1 MEKFPRL
8 PSSVDI
14 RKSLIFYKKQKNLF
28 GGWGNFKKSI
38 VWIAFFYR
46 PKINMC
52 SLFFSN
58 LYPVSKYFFVI
69 QTIDRSKSYSPEN
82 KIVIDIPAGVTIFED
97 QLGILKHVKDVA
109 KELADEW
116 NAAFVDKPKV
126 IF

>member
-1 MEKFPRL
+1 M
-8 PSSVDI
+8 DC
-14 RKSLIFYKKQKNLF
+14 IFLQTQNKY
-28 GGWGNFKKSI
+28 
-38 VWIAFFYR
+38 VFF
-46 PKINMC
+46 
-52 SLFFSN
+52 FFST

>member
-1 MEKFPRL
+1 M
-8 PSSVDI
+8 
-14 RKSLIFYKKQKNLF
+14 
-28 GGWGNFKKSI
+28 
-38 VWIAFFYR
+38 FF
-46 PKINMC
+46 
-52 SLFFSN
+52 FFST

-126 IF
+126 IFFKKSFNVDPRNLKKYL

>member
-1 MEKFPRL
+1 
-8 PSSVDI
+8 
-14 RKSLIFYKKQKNLF
+14 
-28 GGWGNFKKSI
+28 
-38 VWIAFFYR
+38 
-46 PKINMC
+46 MC

-126 IF
+126 ILKKKASMLTQEI